1 MAFQPDGRIAVTAAR
16 NAQRALAR
24 GVALLDAGRPA
35 QALTHLRTTLE
46 LAPNNAGAA
55 SFMGCALTRLGRPA
69 EAAPFILGAVRA
81 APDEPQWR
89 LHLAEWHLAQDRAG
103 DAEREVLGLLHH
115 RPQDATAWTQLG
127 DAQAAQNK
135 IPAAREA
142 YQRALSLS
150 EGDPEVT
157 IKLARIS
164 AAAGDIPGAWA
175 LIQSV
180 RNDTSEAFWRLKA
193 DLLVVERNW
202 PALRTH
208 AQAWRKAQPENP
220 AAVRMEAAAAFELG
234 DFKLARNA
242 TRKMLALATPSS
254 TDWAAYGQ
262 ICLQIN
268 DFDEAERAF
277 SQAAKLAPD
286 DPALLAGRARLLTFQ
301 GRLDDAEAACRAAL
315 ARDPNRA
322 DTYWLL
328 ALLTRGH
335 FQSQELA
342 SLRRLTQQSGG
353 TPDDRA
359 MAGLALGH
367 GLEAT
372 GDIEGACAA
381 YDSAHAQKR
390 DIARREGY
398 GYDWT
403 QSEARFARIQELFAA
418 PPPGRAPVKGPKP
431 IFIFGMPRSGTT
443 LTDAVLAGHPL
454 VQDCG
459 ERVVL
464 EMRLNEILRRQDLSL
479 PSPVELEQWARDYL
493 AEISLRPGIAYVID
507 KNPLNFQAA
516 GLIAQLFPNAI
527 MIHLRRNPL
536 EVGLSIWRHEFSK
549 GWTFTTSLADI
560 GHFYGQYAK
569 LAAHWQRVLGAR
581 LVTIQY
587 EDFATN
593 FSRAAPELLARIGL
607 EWHEACGDFSR
618 PRPPIATLTAVQVR
632 DKVRPAAPRA
642 PRFGAYLEPL
652 RAALLAADVDL
663 ATGAWRGGD
672 TGVHEA
678 QDQRRHTE

>member
-1 MAFQPDGRIAVTAAR
+1 MTAAR

-24 GVALLDAGRPA
+24 GVAALDAGRPA
-35 QALTHLRTTLE
+35 QALAHLRTALD
-46 LAPNNAGAA
+46 LAPQNAGAV

-69 EAAPFILGAVRA
+69 EAAPFVLGAVRA

-89 LHLAEWHLAQDRAG
+89 LHLGEWLLAQNRAG
-103 DAEREVLGLLHH
+103 EAERDVLELLRHH
-115 RPQDATAWTQLG
+115 PQNAKAWEQLG
-127 DAQAAQNK
+127 DARAAQEK
-135 IPAAREA
+135 MTAARDA

-150 EGDPEVT
+150 EHDPLVT
-157 IKLARIS
+157 IKLARIR
-164 AAAGDIPGAWA
+164 AATGDIAGAWA
-175 LIQSV
+175 LIGTV
-180 RNDTSEAFWRLKA
+180 RGDTSEAFWRLKA

-208 AQAWRKAQPENP
+208 AQAWRKAQPKSP
-220 AAVRMEAAAAFELG
+220 AAMRMEAAAAFELG
-234 DFKLARNA
+234 DFKLARSA
-242 TRKMLALATPSS
+242 TRKMLSLGTTSS

-268 DFDEAERAF
+268 DFAEAERAF
-277 SQAAKLAPD
+277 AHAAKLSPD

-328 ALLTRGH
+328 ALLTRGR
-335 FQSQELA
+335 FQHQELDA
-342 SLRRLTQQSGG
+342 LRRLTQQSTG

-372 GDIEGACAA
+372 GDIKGACAA

-390 DIARREGY
+390 EIARREGY
-398 GYDWT
+398 GYNAAE
-403 QSEARFARIQELFAA
+403 SEARFARIRELFAF
-418 PPPGRAPVKGPKP
+418 PPAERAPVRGPQP

-464 EMRLNEILRRQDLSL
+464 EMRLNEILRRKELKL
-479 PSPVELEQWARDYL
+479 PPLAELEQWAKDYL
-493 AEISLRPGIAYVID
+493 GDITLRPGTAYVID

-516 GLIAQLFPNAI
+516 GLIAQMFPNAI

-569 LAAHWQRVLGAR
+569 LAAHWQHVLGSR
-581 LVTIQY
+581 LVTLQY
-587 EDFATN
+587 EAFAAN
-593 FSRAAPELLARIGL
+593 FTHAAPELLARIGL
-607 EWHEACGDFSR
+607 DWHEACGDFSR

-652 RAALLAADVDL
+652 RTALLAANVDL
-663 ATGAWRGGD
+663 DTGAWLGGESRTSED
-672 TGVHEA
+672 HDHGH
-678 QDQRRHTE
+678 HMG